1 MSAVGH
7 PLWLTFSLLCAAASG
22 GLLLEALD
30 RRAGSVKWFAA
41 AAFVIWSALSIVL
54 LIWGEFR

>member
-7 PLWLTFSLLCAAASG
+7 PLWLTFSLLCAATSG

-30 RRAGSVKWFAA
+30 QRAGSVKWFAA

>member
-7 PLWLTFSLLCAAASG
+7 PLWLTFSLLCAATSG

-30 RRAGSVKWFAA
+30 QRAGSMKWLAA
-41 AAFVIWSALSIVL
+41 VAFVIWSALSVVL
-54 LIWGEFR
+54 LAWEFR